1 MSIGNALSTFLFRF
15 CTHLYVYP
23 APSFILQIHTHLFV
37 VYRWTT
43 IGIVCWASI
52 GNMGGRQLEIVLN
65 RFRMHFS
72 QFYVYPDNN
81 MSIGNVSGC

>member
-1 MSIGNALSTFLFRF
+1 MPYLRSYFAFARIYTF
-15 CTHLYVYP
+15 
-23 APSFILQIHTHLFV
+23 IQIHTHLFV
-37 VYRWTT
+37 VYRWAT

-65 RFRMHFS
+65 RFRKHFS